1 MVLNRGKWH
10 ASQPGRFTSQGKEL
24 NTHWIEGWVD
34 LRASLDAV
42 KNRKIFAPA
51 RIKS

>member
-10 ASQPGRFTSQGKEL
+10 ASQPGRFTSQGKDL
-24 NTHWIEGWVD
+24 DNPLDKGWVD
-34 LRASLDAV
+34 LRASLNAV